1 MNKQYKTKKGFSI
14 GEVMIAM
21 FILVVGIIS
30 AVFLSAK
37 STGQIGDSRNAII
50 AASLAQEG
58 VELVRNIRDNS
69 VTQKTCGAGD
79 DERCTAFEA
88 YAGTPGNKGPSYG
101 WPSRSGLGGCTV
113 SYELTTTSGG
123 MGMNCTGSDDLQQ
136 LYLDK
141 DKEFYTHTSGNSFV
155 TPFKRVIFIDYFNIK
170 TGNSPTDKTD
180 KTTAAK
186 ITSVV
191 TWSESGIDLGN
202 ANEVEANC
210 MIGKQCAYAQT
221 VLTSWINYGE

>member
-1 MNKQYKTKKGFSI
+1 MNKQNKTKKGFSI

-21 FILVVGIIS
+21 FILITGIIG

-69 VTQKTCGAGD
+69 VTQETCGAGD
-79 DERCTAFEA
+79 ERCGAFDPD
-88 YAGTPGNKGPSYG
+88 TDYG
-101 WPSRSGLGGCTV
+101 WPSGNEYGCTV
-113 SYELTTTSGG
+113 SYELKTVSSGV
-123 MGMNCTGSDDLQQ
+123 GMNCTSSVGLRQ
-136 LYLDK
+136 LYLDT
-141 DKEFYTHTSGNSFV
+141 DEEFYTHESGNSYV
-155 TPFKRVIFIDYFNIK
+155 TPFKRVVFVDYFDEDGNSVNN
-170 TGNSPTDKTD
+170 TSSYYGNSPIKNPKDLS
-180 KTTAAK
+180 AK

-191 TWSESGIDLGN
+191 TWSESGIELDN
-202 ANEVEANC
+202 ASEVEANC
-210 MIGKQCAYAQT
+210 KIGKQCAYAQT